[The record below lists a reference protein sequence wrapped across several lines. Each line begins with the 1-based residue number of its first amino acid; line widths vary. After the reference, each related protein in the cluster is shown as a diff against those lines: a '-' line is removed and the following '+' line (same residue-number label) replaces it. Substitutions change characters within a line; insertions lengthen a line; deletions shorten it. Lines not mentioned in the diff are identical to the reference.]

1 MYNKLNF
8 KMMKK
13 FLLLVAVFCFLG
25 ISVNA
30 QDVFRKGDIV
40 ANAQIGIGTYSG
52 YGIGFPPTSVSVDFG
67 AFENLIKGNNGSIGI
82 GGYIGFANYRN
93 KSVNNLITY
102 KNRVMRMCF
111 AARGSFH
118 YQFVD
123 NLDTY
128 AGAMLGLYTYNSKH
142 VVKDNN
148 GNSVV
153 TDEQH
158 TSNAGFA
165 HSLFVGARYYFS
177 DSFGVNAEAGYGFTN
192 IAIGITFKF

>member
-1 MYNKLNF
+1 MK
-8 KMMKK
+8 KK
-13 FLLLVAVFCFLG
+13 FLLLVSVLCFLG

-40 ANAQIGIGTYSG
+40 ANAQVGFGTYSG

-67 AFENLIKGNNGSIGI
+67 AFDDLIQGKNGSIGI
-82 GGYIGFANYRN
+82 GGYVGFANYRN
-93 KSVNNLITY
+93 KNVNNFITH

-128 AGAMLGLYTYNSKH
+128 AGAMLGLYTYDQKY
-142 VVKDNN
+142 VVEDNN
-148 GNSVV
+148 GNSVNI
-153 TDEQH
+153 TERH